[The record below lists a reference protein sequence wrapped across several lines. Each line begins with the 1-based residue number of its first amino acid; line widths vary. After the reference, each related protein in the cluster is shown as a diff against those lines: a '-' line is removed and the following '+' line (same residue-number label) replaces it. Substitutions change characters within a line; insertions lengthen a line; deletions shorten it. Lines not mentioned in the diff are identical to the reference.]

1 MSLDSYI
8 AKPNDDLGFLSIVE
22 QKGQNYG
29 YEEFIKSVDAVIVGF
44 KTFDKVI
51 SM

>member
-1 MSLDSYI
+1 MSLDSYF

-22 QKGQNYG
+22 QKGQNCG
-29 YEEFIKSVDAVIVGF
+29 YEEFIKSVDAVIVGR